1 MQLYALPQHTLVC
14 GHRQLDLGSPQV
26 MGILNVTPDSFSD
39 GGRYTS
45 IDAALAQATQ
55 MTREGAVILD
65 IGGESTR
72 PDADPVSEQQ
82 ELDRVLPVVE
92 ALAQRLDVMLS
103 IDTSS
108 PSVFRAA
115 AAMTP
120 CIWND
125 VRALT
130 RPNALQTAAELQLP
144 VILMHMRGEPA
155 TMNQL
160 AHYEDVLTE
169 VMAELALRRDA
180 ALAAGI
186 AAHNIILD
194 MGFGFAKHASQNL
207 QLLRELAP
215 LHQLGHPLLMGISRK
230 RVLGEVLGGVPPLER
245 VYAGTAAALLGVQQG
260 CSIVRT
266 HDVLA
271 TVQTLKLWH
280 AMQQV

>member
-1 MQLYALPQHTLVC
+1 MQLAPLPTHNLIC
-14 GHRQLDLGSPQV
+14 GTRQLDLSQPHV

-45 IDAALAQATQ
+45 IDSALAQAER
-55 MTREGAVILD
+55 MSREGAVILD

-72 PDADPVSEQQ
+72 PDAEPVTEQQ
-82 ELDRVLPVVE
+82 EFDRVMPVVE
-92 ALAQRLDVMLS
+92 ALAQHVDVMLS

-108 PSVFRAA
+108 PVVFRAA
-115 AAMTP
+115 AALTP

-130 RPNALQTAAELQLP
+130 RPKALQTAAELQLP

-160 AHYEDVLTE
+160 AHYQDVVTE
-169 VMAELALRRDA
+169 VMAELAIRRDA

-186 AAHNIILD
+186 LPHNIILD
-194 MGFGFAKHASQNL
+194 MGFGFAKNARQNL
-207 QLLRELAP
+207 QLLQQLTP

-271 TVQTLKLWH
+271 TVQTLNLWQ
-280 AMQQV
+280 AMQQA

>member
-1 MQLYALPQHTLVC
+1 
-14 GHRQLDLGSPQV
+14 
-26 MGILNVTPDSFSD
+26 
-39 GGRYTS
+39 
-45 IDAALAQATQ
+45 
-55 MTREGAVILD
+55 
-65 IGGESTR
+65 
-72 PDADPVSEQQ
+72 
-82 ELDRVLPVVE
+82 
-92 ALAQRLDVMLS
+92 
-103 IDTSS
+103 
-108 PSVFRAA
+108 
-115 AAMTP
+115 
-120 CIWND
+120 
-125 VRALT
+125 
-130 RPNALQTAAELQLP
+130 
-144 VILMHMRGEPA
+144 
-155 TMNQL
+155 MNQL

-271 TVQTLKLWH
+271 TVQTLKLWQ